1 MLPKYHYIHSGNIR
15 AALIFWF
22 LKKMVDDAFY
32 QQPIEYTREKSKLND
47 IAATADLSITLHSIT
62 AVTKVSGFNLTIYI
76 RYQPNSLRKQ

>member
-47 IAATADLSITLHSIT
+47 ID
-62 AVTKVSGFNLTIYI
+62 
-76 RYQPNSLRKQ
+76 P